1 MRIPFLGI
9 DLAVKRADTAPTK
22 AWSPT
27 DDRWYGAA
35 WPFMGKN
42 GNKTVTPESSVGC
55 SAVYSGLKVIS
66 ETIGTIPLNLYKRK
80 GEDKREKA
88 TENSLFQVLRSLTNP
103 NLTAME
109 FREMMTAHM
118 VLRGNGFA
126 QIIRGGD
133 GQVVAMY
140 PLHPNRMALEW
151 EPELQEYI
159 YVYSL
164 SNGEKKKLLREQV
177 FHLRGPSEDGL
188 WGKSFVAVLRDLI
201 GQNLTLDEY
210 SHNFYKNNAAP
221 SGVLQMAAGME
232 MTQKAKDNL
241 RDEWKKKYSGA
252 NNSGSVAIL
261 EEGLTWQ
268 QIGMTSQ
275 DAQFIDTLKDVRRQI
290 LGCLRVPLHMA
301 GDPEKLSFNS
311 IEQLSIQFITYTML
325 PYLVRWEQTVA
336 RDLLT
341 VKERVK
347 YFAEFQVDGL
357 QRGDL
362 TSRYSAYAIGR
373 QWGWLA
379 VNDIRRFENLDPIE
393 GGDVYLQPLNMID
406 ATEALDY
413 LNKNDAN
420 SAKPPGNK
428 SPTDNNDNPT
438 LKNSEIHAILNAR
451 AENRPTI
458 DLSEVLEK
466 IANIAEKVDK
476 IAEKEQKSA
485 EKEQK
490 QPEDYGFQIE
500 AISESNLNIF
510 SEILARAMRKEGA
523 ALATAQRKGKM
534 DSIEEDFYEDHK
546 TFIRDSLSTAV
557 RCHMEQIFIV
567 SRANKPASWANDVT
581 EVLNKVVERY
591 CSAFKNAGDS
601 VDARAFELALEVSAM
616 VQQRGLE
623 IVRG

>member
-9 DLAVKRADTAPTK
+9 DLAVKRSDSQVAARS
-22 AWSPT
+22 WSPT
-27 DDRWYGAA
+27 DERWYGSA
-35 WPFMGKN
+35 WPFAGKN
-42 GNKTVTPESSVGC
+42 GNKAVTPESAVGC
-55 SAVYSGLKVIS
+55 SAIYSGVKIIS
-66 ETIGTIPLNLYKRK
+66 ETLGTIPLNLYKRK

-88 TENSLFQVLRSLTNP
+88 TDHSLFQVLRTLANP

-118 VLRGNGFA
+118 ILRGNGFA
-126 QIIRGGD
+126 QIIRGSD
-133 GQVVAMY
+133 GQVVALY
-140 PLHPNRMALEW
+140 PLHPDRMNLEW
-151 EPELQEYI
+151 DKELSEYI

-164 SNGEKKKLLREQV
+164 NNGEKKKLLRDQV
-177 FHLRGPSEDGL
+177 FHLRGPSDDGL

-290 LGCLRVPLHMA
+290 LGGLRVPLHMA

-325 PYLVRWEQTVA
+325 PYLVRWEQTVT

-341 VKERVK
+341 AKERAK
-347 YFAEFQVDGL
+347 YFAEFLVDGL

-373 QWGWLA
+373 QWGWLS
-379 VNDIRRFENLDPIE
+379 VNDIRRFENQDPIE
-393 GGDVYLQPLNMID
+393 SGDVYLQPMNMID

-413 LNKNDAN
+413 LKQSKSNAE
-420 SAKPPGNK
+420 KPPGNK
-428 SPTDNNDNPT
+428 SPTDDNSNPT
-438 LKNSEIHAILNAR
+438 LKNSEIHALLNAR
-451 AENRPTI
+451 AQSV
-458 DLSEVLEK
+458 DLSGVFEK
-466 IANIAEKVDK
+466 IAEIAEKVDK
-476 IAEKEQKSA
+476 IAEKEQKSGENVSKARLTLDSAIQVVRSGNVDAVA
-485 EKEQK
+485 EV
-490 QPEDYGFQIE
+490 
-500 AISESNLNIF
+500 
-510 SEILARAMRKEGA
+510 LARAMRKESA
-523 ALATAQRKGKM
+523 AVATATRKNKLPT
-534 DSIEEDFYEDHK
+534 IEEDFYVDHRVA
-546 TFIRDSLSTAV
+546 TRDSLKNLLTSQITQV
-557 RCHMEQIFIV
+557 RALRSVAGLDGPDISMLD
-567 SRANKPASWANDVT
+567 RDKLLDWT
-581 EVLNKVVERY
+581 MERY
-591 CSAFKNAGDS
+591 FSAYRNAGEKSDS
-601 VDARAFELALEVSAM
+601 HANELAGEVVAWIE
-616 VQQRGLE
+616 GLL
-623 IVRG
+623 